1 MGAHVC
7 NYMKK
12 RDFLK
17 HKSLIEVVDISGWMI
32 FEACTKLVCV
42 LRRALNAQ
50 KYMADVLEEHVVPYV
65 SFVGDDF
72 IFLHDNA
79 HSAWIF
85 GSTTTD

>member
-7 NYMKK
+7 NDMKK

-17 HKSLIEVVDISGWMI
+17 HVCHQKSLIEVVDISGWMF

-65 SFVGDDF
+65 PSVGDDF

-79 HSAWIF
+79 
-85 GSTTTD
+85 